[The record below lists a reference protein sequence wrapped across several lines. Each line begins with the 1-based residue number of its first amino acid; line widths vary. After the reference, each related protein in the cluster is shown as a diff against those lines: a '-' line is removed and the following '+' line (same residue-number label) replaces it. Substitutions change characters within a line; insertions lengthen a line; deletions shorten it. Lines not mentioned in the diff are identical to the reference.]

1 MNLISYE
8 LTKLVD
14 DYYKCDNHNIR
25 EQILDDIHF
34 LTEAVSLVF
43 DQEYKQIRNW
53 FNAIESF
60 VSLIKKW

>member
-14 DYYKCDNHNIR
+14 DYYKCDNLYIR

-34 LTEAVSLVF
+34 LTEAVTLVF

-53 FNAIESF
+53 FNTIELF
-60 VSLIKKW
+60 I

>member
-14 DYYKCDNHNIR
+14 DYYKCDNLYIR

-34 LTEAVSLVF
+34 LTEAVTLVF
-43 DQEYKQIRNW
+43 DQEYKQIRN
-53 FNAIESF
+53 
-60 VSLIKKW
+60 